1 MKTATE
7 IMLNQREDQYN
18 MDVAYL
24 IDQDYIYYTNT
35 GFRLDVLKLADTL
48 TEKQKKDL
56 IKYIQYTLYP
66 DNRNH
71 INSAVTAAVI

>member
-56 IKYIQYTLYP
+56 IKYIQYTLYL